1 MTERYAASSLRFK
14 ARLTGLL
21 WVLEGSA
28 AVVGQFVVLGRL
40 VVFGDAT
47 ATANNI
53 LANEPLYWL
62 GFAAALVAV
71 AFHLTYTVLVYD
83 LFTPVNRSFALLTA
97 FFSLVACGLQ
107 AVVGLF
113 YLVPMVL
120 LGGERYLNVFSVEQL
135 QALALMDLKLEAHAF
150 NVYILFFGFFLV
162 LIGYL
167 VFRSTFLPRIIGVL
181 LAFAGLG
188 YLTLLSPPLA
198 KSLYPFYLAPDTL
211 AEPALVLWLLVVGV
225 NVQRWNEQARSTGA
239 SIRAAAPSSS

>member
-1 MTERYAASSLRFK
+1 MTERHAAFSPRFK

-28 AVVGQFVVLGRL
+28 AVLGQFVVLRRL
-40 VVFGDAT
+40 VVSGDAT

-83 LFTPVNRSFALLTA
+83 LFTPVNKSFARLTA
-97 FFSLVACGLQ
+97 FFSVVACTLQ
-107 AVVGLF
+107 AVVCLL
-113 YLVPMVL
+113 YLVPMLL
-120 LGGERYLNVFSVEQL
+120 LGGERYLNVFSMEQVR
-135 QALALMDLKLEAHAF
+135 ALALMDLKLEADAF
-150 NVYILFFGFFLV
+150 NVYILFFGFFLA

-181 LAFAGLG
+181 LALAGLG
-188 YLTLLSPPLA
+188 YLTLLAPPLA
-198 KSLYPFYLAPDTL
+198 DSLYPFYLAPDVL
-211 AEPALVLWLLVVGV
+211 AEPTLVLWLLIVGV
-225 NVQRWNEQARSTGA
+225 NVQRWNEQADGVGA
-239 SIRAAAPSSS
+239 ST